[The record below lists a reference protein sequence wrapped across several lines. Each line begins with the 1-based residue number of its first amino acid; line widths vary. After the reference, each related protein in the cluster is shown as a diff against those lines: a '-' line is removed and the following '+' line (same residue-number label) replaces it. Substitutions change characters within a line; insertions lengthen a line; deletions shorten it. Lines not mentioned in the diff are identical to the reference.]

1 MTKKKTVKAKG
12 TKEGKRAA
20 PASPDPEPVVTEEP
34 TEPAPALDEHPVEV
48 LSSRSTALTRPVQRS
63 IASPVGPWSRLT
75 RAWLRESEKL
85 HEISVDR
92 MGSVID
98 DSHRL
103 ALEGV
108 ATITSISLTYQRGML
123 DQLER
128 SMALL
133 TGFGRSAA

>member
-1 MTKKKTVKAKG
+1 MTRKKTVKNRESREKKTAN
-12 TKEGKRAA
+12 
-20 PASPDPEPVVTEEP
+20 ASIQDPESLIE
-34 TEPAPALDEHPVEV
+34 EPAPVPSETTAVAVSEA
-48 LSSRSTALTRPVQRS
+48 STALTVPVRRN
-63 IASPVGPWSRLT
+63 IASPIGPWSRLT

-85 HEISVDR
+85 HAISVDR

-128 SMALL
+128 NVALL
-133 TGFGRSAA
+133 ATFGRSAA